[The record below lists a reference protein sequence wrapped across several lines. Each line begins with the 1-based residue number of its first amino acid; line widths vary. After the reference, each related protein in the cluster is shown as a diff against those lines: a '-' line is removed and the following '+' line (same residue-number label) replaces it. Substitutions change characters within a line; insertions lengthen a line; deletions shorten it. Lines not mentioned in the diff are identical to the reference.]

1 MLRTIFIIGLLAFA
15 GLFALKILFGIMGTL
30 FGLIFWLLGMA
41 IPVLIIGLMVYVVI
55 RIFAPDTAKDL
66 RSKFGGE

>member
-41 IPVLIIGLMVYVVI
+41 IPVLIIGLLVYAVI
-55 RIFAPDTAKDL
+55 RIFAPETAKDL
-66 RSKFGGE
+66 RAKFGSE

>member
-1 MLRTIFIIGLLAFA
+1 
-15 GLFALKILFGIMGTL
+15 
-30 FGLIFWLLGMA
+30 MA

-55 RIFAPDTAKDL
+55 RIFAPETAKDL

>member
-55 RIFAPDTAKDL
+55 RIFAPETAKDL

>member
-1 MLRTIFIIGLLAFA
+1 MLRTVFIIGLLAFA

-55 RIFAPDTAKDL
+55 RIFAPETAKDL